1 MENSGKSSEKVVLDL
16 VEGIRLF
23 SQLVNVEVNKI
34 ISEAQELRRSWDD
47 EQYEQFIKFI
57 NSLSSSLITDTKEL
71 DKSANILE
79 ERVRELKKWVNIQLI

>member
-1 MENSGKSSEKVVLDL
+1 MENSGKSNEKVVSDL

-71 DKSANILE
+71 DKCANILD
-79 ERVRELKKWVNIQLI
+79 ERLRELKR

>member
-71 DKSANILE
+71 DMSANILE
-79 ERVRELKKWVNIQLI
+79 ERVRELKK

>member
-71 DKSANILE
+71 DMSANILE

>member
-79 ERVRELKKWVNIQLI
+79 ERVRELKK

>member
-1 MENSGKSSEKVVLDL
+1 MGNSGKSSEKVVLDL

-71 DKSANILE
+71 DMSANILE
-79 ERVRELKKWVNIQLI
+79 ERVRELKK

>member
-1 MENSGKSSEKVVLDL
+1 MENSGKSSEKVVLEL

-34 ISEAQELRRSWDD
+34 ISEAQELRRLWDD

-57 NSLSSSLITDTKEL
+57 NSLSSSLITDTEEL

-79 ERVRELKKWVNIQLI
+79 ERVRELKK

>member
-1 MENSGKSSEKVVLDL
+1 MENSGKSSEKVVLEL

-79 ERVRELKKWVNIQLI
+79 ERVRELKK

>member
-1 MENSGKSSEKVVLDL
+1 MENSGKSNEKVVSDL

-71 DKSANILE
+71 DKCANTLD
-79 ERVRELKKWVNIQLI
+79 ERLRELKR

>member
-1 MENSGKSSEKVVLDL
+1 MENSGKSSEKVVLEL

-23 SQLVNVEVNKI
+23 SQLVNIEVNKI

-79 ERVRELKKWVNIQLI
+79 ERVRELKK

>member
-1 MENSGKSSEKVVLDL
+1 MENSGKSSEKVVLEL

-34 ISEAQELRRSWDD
+34 ISEAQELRRLWDD

-57 NSLSSSLITDTKEL
+57 NSLSSSLITDTEEL

-79 ERVRELKKWVNIQLI
+79 ERVREIKK

>member
-57 NSLSSSLITDTKEL
+57 NSLSSSLITDNKEL
-71 DKSANILE
+71 DMSANILE
-79 ERVRELKKWVNIQLI
+79 ERVRELKK

>member
-1 MENSGKSSEKVVLDL
+1 MENSGKSSEKVVLEL

-57 NSLSSSLITDTKEL
+57 NSLSSSLITDTEEL

-79 ERVRELKKWVNIQLI
+79 ERVRELKK

>member
-1 MENSGKSSEKVVLDL
+1 MENSGKSNEKVVSDL

-79 ERVRELKKWVNIQLI
+79 ERVRELKK